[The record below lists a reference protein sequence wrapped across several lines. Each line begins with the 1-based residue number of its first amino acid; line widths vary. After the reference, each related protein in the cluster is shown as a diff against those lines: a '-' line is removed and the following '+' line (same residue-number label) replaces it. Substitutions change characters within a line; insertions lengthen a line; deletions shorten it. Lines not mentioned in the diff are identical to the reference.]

1 MGKRGIAK
9 NEVLGT
15 MRDVPTD
22 RRDRVMAW
30 QEELLRIAPHLYDL
44 PAAARQAV
52 YDTVNDFLHED
63 AEGVQSPLFA
73 SAA

>member
-1 MGKRGIAK
+1 
-9 NEVLGT
+9 
-15 MRDVPTD
+15 VPTD

-30 QEELLRIAPHLYDL
+30 QEELLRIAPNLYDL
-44 PAAARQAV
+44 PEAARQAV

-63 AEGVQSPLFA
+63 AERIQSPRFA